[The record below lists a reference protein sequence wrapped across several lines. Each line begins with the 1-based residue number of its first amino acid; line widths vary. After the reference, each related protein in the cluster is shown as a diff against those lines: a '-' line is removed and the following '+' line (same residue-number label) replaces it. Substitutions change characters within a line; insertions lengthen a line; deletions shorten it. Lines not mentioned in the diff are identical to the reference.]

1 VAFREGPFGD
11 VKVPL
16 AWTAAVA
23 LIIAAIVAFTLLAND
38 RRGAFKTQAYGV
50 TRQAVDTV
58 TAPVGGVLST
68 PIQWTGSA
76 VNYVTGY
83 FGAVSE
89 NRRLKRELTQ
99 MRQWRDVAVALKDR
113 NERLEAALGLRTEPP
128 IPMATARVVLDSR
141 GPFANSR
148 LADAGSDAGIV
159 VGNPVMTDRGL
170 LGRIV
175 GVSPHISRVLM
186 LTDVASRVP
195 VLIDRTNARA
205 ILTGDGAGNPKLD
218 YLRGRDAIKQG
229 DRILTSGDG
238 GVFPRG
244 LPVGVAY
251 KALDGK
257 WRVVLSA
264 DASSIDFVRILKFD
278 DFSQLADEKAL
289 APGPIPPMTTEDP
302 KALVD
307 ANPVPTKPIQPGAQP
322 KAPTTS
328 TTTTPKPATT
338 APKPAAV
345 TPKPAPSKAAATK
358 PAATKPAVHKPATAT
373 TPKSAAPK
381 PADAPAPAKVPY

>member
-38 RRGAFKTQAYGV
+38 RRGTFKTQAYGV

-58 TAPVGGVLST
+58 VAPVGGVLSA
-68 PIQWTGSA
+68 PIEWTGSA

-83 FGAVSE
+83 FGAISE
-89 NRRLKRELTQ
+89 NRRLKRELTE

-159 VGNPVMTDRGL
+159 VGNPVMSDRGL

-205 ILTGDGAGNPKLD
+205 ILAGDGAGNPKLD
-218 YLRGRDAIKQG
+218 YLRGRDALRQG
-229 DRILTSGDG
+229 DRVLTSGDG

-264 DASSIDFVRILKFD
+264 DASSIDFVRILKFN

-289 APGPIPPMTTEDP
+289 APGPVPPMTTEDP
-302 KALVD
+302 RALVD
-307 ANPVPTKPIQPGAQP
+307 ANPVPTTPIQPGAKP
-322 KAPTTS
+322 KPAA
-328 TTTTPKPATT
+328 TTTPKPKPA
-338 APKPAAV
+338 APKPAAA
-345 TPKPAPSKAAATK
+345 KP
-358 PAATKPAVHKPATAT
+358 
-373 TPKSAAPK
+373 AAPK
-381 PADAPAPAKVPY
+381 PATTTATPKPKPAEAPAPAKVPY